1 MVKYYIDN
9 VDIAT
14 YGVHVSKSDGLLS
27 RPRMKDPASMESDNN
42 HGEVVDLSRRF
53 YEPRE
58 IILECFIKAANNT
71 DLLTKFKQF
80 ADIFDRNHTRQLL
93 VSVEGAEPLAYQ
105 VYSKEGFDIK
115 KTWGTYSVV
124 GTFTLA
130 LREPE
135 PVKRVLKFT
144 RTSNAAKTVSI
155 TLTSTK
161 DVNVYW
167 GDQTRTVDV
176 SGVNKTVTHDYQAN
190 GTYYIVIAGDIDKI
204 TALTTTGIV
213 VHRKI

>member
-1 MVKYYIDN
+1 MVKYYIDG
-9 VDIAT
+9 VDFTT
-14 YGVHVSKSDGLLS
+14 YGVHVSKSEGLLS
-27 RPRMKDPASMESDNN
+27 RPRMKEPASMESDNN
-42 HGEVVDLSRRF
+42 HGEIIDLSRRF
-53 YEPRE
+53 YEVRE
-58 IILECFIKAANNT
+58 ITLRCFIKAANNT

-80 ADIFDRNHTRQLL
+80 SEVFDRNNTRQLL
-93 VSVEGAEPLAYQ
+93 VSVEASEPLAYQ
-105 VYSKEGFDIK
+105 VYLKEGFDID
-115 KTWGTYSVV
+115 KTWGTYTVV
-124 GTFTLA
+124 GSFTLV

-135 PVKRVLKFT
+135 PVKKVLKFT

-204 TALTTTGIV
+204 TALTTTGVV
-213 VHRKI
+213 VHNKI